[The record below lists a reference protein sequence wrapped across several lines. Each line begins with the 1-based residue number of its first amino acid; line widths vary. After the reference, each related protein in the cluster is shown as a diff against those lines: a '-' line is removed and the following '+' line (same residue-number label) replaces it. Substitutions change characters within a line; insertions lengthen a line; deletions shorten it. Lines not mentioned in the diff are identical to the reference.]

1 MLRTALRNVLAHKAR
16 LVMTAL
22 AIILGT
28 AFVSGTLIFGDTT
41 ANAYSNVSAKNY
53 KGIATLVTADE
64 GMRSPGDRH
73 KTALDERL
81 AEKIRALPGV
91 ASVRAIASGYATIAD
106 KKQRPLGDD
115 WGSLGASFTP
125 GKDGKDA
132 RYPLAKGRAPAS
144 SGEIA
149 LNSGAVSDAGFKLG
163 DEIRFAVDGPVMT
176 KKLVGVV
183 DTDDPRVTT
192 GGTLALF
199 DTATAQYLFAS
210 PGSYSDFEV
219 GAEPGVDDRE
229 LTERIERLLPEDSEG
244 GATAKS
250 GSELAATQ
258 ADEITMTNRS
268 LTKSLMVFAGIA
280 LFVGAFIVAN
290 TFTML
295 ISQRRRETA
304 LLRAVGASRRQV
316 VRSVLAEAAVL
327 GLLASAA
334 GFVLGIGVALGLRPL
349 LNSTGSRLPDGP
361 LIVEPSSAG
370 YALVIGVAV
379 TVLSAWLPARRAAR
393 VAPVEA
399 LSEIDQ
405 APAQRS
411 LVVRGVIGAVL
422 AVAGVA
428 AMLYVATQST
438 SEGIDAGMA
447 GSALVLAGAA
457 VLAPQLSRPMI
468 TFAGKALA
476 RMFPASGRL
485 ATRNALRNPRRTA
498 ATASALMI
506 GLTLIT
512 GLTVLGHSAT
522 LGVGRMME
530 KQGLK
535 ADYQVTSEGGRGLGK
550 DAAHRLAGVPGVAAA
565 VPLRTVSTEVGGASL
580 GSLIGT
586 DVGAVPKVANVRFL
600 SGSAQA
606 VQAGGAIAV
615 SEKTARE
622 HHLRLGQSLKI
633 TFPGAQAEAEGKAE
647 KEAEDAKKKGQKAK
661 GRKKSAKGPSQQDVP
676 YKIAGIYTDN
686 EVVPDALTSL
696 AAIGGHTDSQT
707 DAVERIL
714 IHAEPGKAGGLEDKL
729 RSALGSNPL
738 VKVKG
743 QSVLQEER
751 TGSIGDILN
760 MTYGLLGMALV
771 IAVVGVVNTLAMSV
785 FERTREIGMLR
796 AIGLARRDV
805 KQMVRLESVMICVF
819 GAVLGIVVGVFL
831 AWSGGHLVRTSF
843 PAYQFGLPW
852 ARIALFLLIAL
863 VVGVLAAVW
872 PARRAGRLS
881 PLESIGAQ

>member
-28 AFVSGTLIFGDTT
+28 AFVSGTLIFGDT
-41 ANAYSNVSAKNY
+41 AGNAYSNVSAKNY
-53 KGIATLVTADE
+53 KGVATLVTADE
-64 GMRSPGDRH
+64 GMRAPGDRH
-73 KTALDERL
+73 KTALDQRL

-91 ASVRAIASGYATIAD
+91 ASVRPSASGYATIAD
-106 KKQRPLGDD
+106 KKQRPMGDD
-115 WGSLGASFTP
+115 WQSLGADFMP
-125 GKDGKDA
+125 GKDGKDS
-132 RYPLAKGRAPAS
+132 RYPVTSGRAPAA
-144 SGEIA
+144 SGEVA
-149 LNSGAVSDAGFKLG
+149 LNTKAAADAGFKLG
-163 DEIRFAVDGPVMT
+163 DPIRFAIDGPVLT
-176 KKLVGVV
+176 KKLVGTV
-183 DTDDPRVTT
+183 DTTDPRVTS
-192 GGTLALF
+192 GGTLAVF
-199 DTATAQYLFAS
+199 DTATAQRLFAA
-210 PGSYSDFEV
+210 PGSFSEFSV
-219 GAEPGVDDRE
+219 GAKPGVDDVE
-229 LTERIERLLPEDSEG
+229 LTERIQQLLPDDK
-244 GATAKS
+244 AFAQS
-250 GSELAATQ
+250 GSELARIQ
-258 ADEITMTNRS
+258 ADEITMSTRS

-316 VRSVLAEAAVL
+316 VRSTLAEAAVL
-327 GLLASAA
+327 GLLASVA

-349 LNSTGSRLPDGP
+349 LNATGSNLPDGP
-361 LIVEPSSAG
+361 LIVEPASVG
-370 YALVIGVAV
+370 YALVVGVVV
-379 TVLSAWLPARRAAR
+379 TALSAWLPARRAAR

-411 LVVRGVIGAVL
+411 LRVRGVVGAVL
-422 AVAGVA
+422 AGAGVA
-428 AMLYVATQST
+428 TMLYVTTLSD
-438 SEGIDAGMA
+438 SGGIDAGMV

-457 VLAPQLSRPMI
+457 VLAPLLSRPLV
-468 TFAGKALA
+468 TFAGKGLA

-522 LGVGRMME
+522 LGVDRMMK
-530 KQGLK
+530 KQGLT
-535 ADYQVTSEGGRGLGK
+535 ADYQVSSEGSRGLGK

-565 VPLRTVSTEVGGASL
+565 VPLRTVGADL
-580 GSLIGT
+580 GSSAGGLTGT
-586 DVGAVPKVANVRFL
+586 DAPNLPKVAGLRFI
-600 SGSAQA
+600 SGSAEA
-606 VQAGGAIAV
+606 VRAKNTVALSA
-615 SEKTARE
+615 KTASERGV
-622 HHLRLGQSLKI
+622 RTGQSIKVSYSD
-633 TFPGAQAEAEGKAE
+633 GEDDADE
-647 KEAEDAKKKGQKAK
+647 KP
-661 GRKKSAKGPSQQDVP
+661 GRKKGPKSAT
-676 YKIAGIYTDN
+676 YKIAGVYTDN
-686 EVVPDALTSL
+686 DVAPNALASL
-696 AAIGGHTDSQT
+696 ATVESHVDQQT
-707 DAVERIL
+707 LANERIL
-714 IHAEPGKAGGLEDKL
+714 IKAGPGRTAGLEDKL

-743 QSVLQEER
+743 QSVLREER
-751 TGSIGDILN
+751 SGAIGDILN

-831 AWSGGHLVRTSF
+831 AWSGGHLVRSSF
-843 PAYQFGLPW
+843 PAYEFGLPW

>member
-22 AIILGT
+22 AIVLGT

-41 ANAYSNVSAKNY
+41 GNAYRNVSAKNY
-53 KGIATLVTADE
+53 QGIATLVTANE
-64 GMRSPGDRH
+64 GLRSPGDQH

-91 ASVRAIASGYATIAD
+91 ASVRPIASGFATIAD

-132 RYPLAKGRAPAS
+132 RYPLVKGRAPAS
-144 SGEIA
+144 SDEIA
-149 LNSGAVSDAGFKLG
+149 LNSGAVSDAGFTLG
-163 DEIRFAVDGPVMT
+163 DKIRFAVDGPVMT

-199 DTATAQYLFAS
+199 DTATAQHLFAS

-219 GAEPGVDDRE
+219 GAEPGVDDVE
-229 LTERIERLLPEDSEG
+229 LTGRIERLLPEDK
-244 GATAKS
+244 ALAQS
-250 GSELAATQ
+250 GSELARIQ
-258 ADEITMTNRS
+258 ADEITLSTRS

-349 LNSTGSRLPDGP
+349 LNATGSHLPDGP
-361 LIVEPSSAG
+361 LIVEPASFG
-370 YALVIGVAV
+370 YALVVGVAV

-399 LSEIDQ
+399 LAEIDQ

-422 AVAGVA
+422 GGAGVA
-428 AMLYVATQST
+428 TMVYVATLSS

-457 VLAPQLSRPMI
+457 VLAPLLSRPLV
-468 TFAGKALA
+468 TFAGKGLA

-512 GLTVLGHSAT
+512 GLSVLGHSAT
-522 LGVGRMME
+522 LGVDKMME
-530 KQGLK
+530 KQGLT
-535 ADYQVTSEGGRGLGK
+535 ADYQVSSEGGRGLGK

-565 VPLRTVSTEVGGASL
+565 VPVRTVGADL
-580 GSLIGT
+580 GSSAGGLTGT
-586 DVGAVPKVANVRFL
+586 DAANLPKVTGMRFT
-600 SGSAQA
+600 SGSAD
-606 VQAGGAIAV
+606 AIRVKNTIAL

-622 HHLRLGQSLKI
+622 NGLRTGQSVKVSYSD
-633 TFPGAQAEAEGKAE
+633 GEDDEEEGKP
-647 KEAEDAKKKGQKAK
+647 
-661 GRKKSAKGPSQQDVP
+661 GRAKGPKTAT
-676 YKIAGIYTDN
+676 YKIVGVYTDN
-686 EVVPDALTSL
+686 EVAPNALASL
-696 AAIGGHTDSQT
+696 ATIASHVEQQNL
-707 DAVERIL
+707 ANERIL
-714 IHAEPGKAGGLEDKL
+714 IKAEPGRAGKLDDKI

-738 VKVKG
+738 VKVKD
-743 QSVLQEER
+743 QSVLRAER
-751 TGSIGDILN
+751 SGSIGDILN

-831 AWSGGHLVRTSF
+831 AWSGGHLVKSSF
-843 PAYQFGLPW
+843 PAYEFGLPW